1 MHIESELSFDVIVVG
16 GGIAGCCAAI
26 EAVRAGASV
35 CLASAAGAFSGS
47 SFYPGTWGLGLI
59 GPRDAADIDDMVET
73 ILHVGR
79 GVPDAALVESFVRG
93 IPEAIAALEAMGVSL
108 KRPAN
113 PDEPQY
119 IPCFDRSLRMWRGLE
134 RDSMK
139 RGFEQALC
147 EGGVVRFD
155 GCELLDIAMD
165 DGRVRGALF
174 FDHSAKRFRAVSCGA
189 IVLAG
194 GGVAGLYKRSLS
206 ASGNSATVQALAARC
221 GARLVNLEFMQIMPG
236 LVSPRRNIVFN
247 EKAFRFARAWDA
259 LGEPIARDVLETRSE
274 HGPFSCERTGAPL
287 DFAMEACGDEGMEI
301 TCDVGDESPEFVRT
315 FSVWLER
322 ECDVSA
328 SAPARIAPYAHASNG
343 GIAIDEHGACGV
355 PGLFAAGEC
364 TGGMHG
370 ADRIGGLA
378 SANAL
383 VFGRR
388 AGVAAAK
395 FARGFEDECVGG
407 GVNAGI
413 EASDFANVNI
423 SALNRG
429 IGAGG
434 CDGVGAAMR
443 ARQDAYDDADD
454 CAGRVGDDRTG
465 DALSA
470 CARGAGEADGGIAG
484 APGLGCLFDAGSR
497 EDSDAEGIASQSDS
511 CNARCT
517 EDSHFSL
524 GRECESVS
532 FEIEE
537 RACSSSSAILR
548 ELRET
553 MSAHCMISR
562 DAEGLKAAASAISAL
577 QARIEEPASASGL
590 ASAAVVTV
598 APASMAAPALTPV
611 PMVASTPAA
620 AAMTMF
626 SLVSGLKPEPALR
639 SAPSPASEHVAMVAL
654 TPSSDAASIAATMR
668 IRLQLETASAA
679 VAAMLARKES
689 CGSHYRSDAVL

>member
-1 MHIESELSFDVIVVG
+1 MHIESELSFGVVIVG

-26 EAVRAGASV
+26 EAARAGASV
-35 CLASAAGAFSGS
+35 CLASASGVFSGS

-73 ILHVGR
+73 ILRVGR
-79 GVPDAALVESFVRG
+79 GVLDAALVESFVRG

-119 IPCFDRSLRMWRGLE
+119 IPCFDHSLRMWRGLE

-139 RGFEQALC
+139 YGFEQALC
-147 EGGVVRFD
+147 EGGIVRFD

-206 ASGNSATVQALAARC
+206 TSGNSATVQALAARC

-259 LGEPIARDVLETRSE
+259 SGVPIARGVLEARSE
-274 HGPFSCERTGAPL
+274 HGPFSCERAGAPL

-301 TCDVGDESPEFVRT
+301 MCDVDDESPEFVRT
-315 FSVWLER
+315 FSEWLER
-322 ECDVSA
+322 ECSVSA

-343 GIAIDEHGACGV
+343 GIAIDEHGWCGV

-395 FARGFEDECVGG
+395 FASGLAGEC
-407 GVNAGI
+407 
-413 EASDFANVNI
+413 
-423 SALNRG
+423 
-429 IGAGG
+429 
-434 CDGVGAAMR
+434 
-443 ARQDAYDDADD
+443 
-454 CAGRVGDDRTG
+454 G
-465 DALSA
+465 DACSA
-470 CARGAGEADGGIAG
+470 AGFCF
-484 APGLGCLFDAGSR
+484 PLGS
-497 EDSDAEGIASQSDS
+497 
-511 CNARCT
+511 
-517 EDSHFSL
+517 
-524 GRECESVS
+524 ESVS

-537 RACSSSSAILR
+537 RAYSSSSAILR

-577 QARIEEPASASGL
+577 QARIEEPASAPELTS
-590 ASAAVVTV
+590 SAVATVT
-598 APASMAAPALTPV
+598 PALKSDS
-611 PMVASTPAA
+611 M
-620 AAMTMF
+620 
-626 SLVSGLKPEPALR
+626 LE
-639 SAPSPASEHVAMVAL
+639 SAPSPVSGHAAMAAP

-668 IRLQLETASAA
+668 IRLRLETASAT

-689 CGSHYRSDAVL
+689 CGSHYRSDAVQ

>member
-1 MHIESELSFDVIVVG
+1 MCRAGEFVCRKRYYPLSKKRIARAAQEGIVHIESELSFDVVVVG

-26 EAVRAGASV
+26 EAAHAGASV
-35 CLASAAGAFSGS
+35 CLASASGVFSGS

-79 GVPDAALVESFVRG
+79 GVADAALVDSFVRG

-119 IPCFDRSLRMWRGLE
+119 IPCFDHSLRMWRGLE
-134 RDSMK
+134 RASME
-139 RGFEQALC
+139 RGFGRALC

-155 GCELLDIAMD
+155 GCELLDITMD
-165 DGRVRGALF
+165 GGCARGALF
-174 FDHSAKRFRAVSCGA
+174 FDRSVKRFRAVSCGA

-206 ASGNSATVQALAARC
+206 ALGNSATVQAIAARC
-221 GARLVNLEFMQIMPG
+221 GARLVNLEFMQVMPG
-236 LVSPRRNIVFN
+236 LVAPRRNIVFN

-259 LGEPIARDVLETRSE
+259 SGEPIARDVLEARSE
-274 HGPFSCERTGAPL
+274 HGPFSCERAGAPL

-301 TCDVGDESPEFVRT
+301 ACDVGDGSPEFVRT
-315 FSVWLER
+315 FSGWLER
-322 ECDVSA
+322 ECSVSA

-343 GIAIDEHGACGV
+343 GITIDEHGSCGV

-395 FARGFEDECVGG
+395 FARGFVG
-407 GVNAGI
+407 
-413 EASDFANVNI
+413 E
-423 SALNRG
+423 
-429 IGAGG
+429 
-434 CDGVGAAMR
+434 
-443 ARQDAYDDADD
+443 
-454 CAGRVGDDRTG
+454 CAG
-465 DALSA
+465 AN
-470 CARGAGEADGGIAG
+470 
-484 APGLGCLFDAGSR
+484 
-497 EDSDAEGIASQSDS
+497 AEGITNQSDS
-511 CNARCT
+511 CNALFT
-517 EDSHFSL
+517 EGPHSSL
-524 GRECESVS
+524 SRESVS

-537 RACSSSSAILR
+537 RACFSSNAILR

-562 DAEGLKAAASAISAL
+562 DAKGLKAAASAISAL
-577 QARIEEPASASGL
+577 QARVEESAFAPEL
-590 ASAAVVTV
+590 ASAAVATV
-598 APASMAAPALTPV
+598 VPASMAVSTPTAAPSFTAALKPELALGSAPA
-611 PMVASTPAA
+611 VAPA
-620 AAMTMF
+620 
-626 SLVSGLKPEPALR
+626 LKPEPMLG
-639 SAPSPASEHVAMVAL
+639 SAPSLASGRAAMAEL
-654 TPSSDAASIAATMR
+654 TPSSDAASIATTMR

-689 CGSHYRSDAVL
+689 CGSHYRSDAIQ

>member
-1 MHIESELSFDVIVVG
+1 MHIESEASFDVVVVG

-26 EAVRAGASV
+26 EAARAGASV
-35 CLASAAGAFSGS
+35 CLASASGVFSGS

-73 ILHVGR
+73 ILRVGR

-93 IPEAIAALEAMGVSL
+93 IPEAIAALEAIGVSL

-119 IPCFDRSLRMWRGLE
+119 IPCFDHSLRMWRGLE

-139 RGFEQALC
+139 RGFEQAIC

-174 FDHSAKRFRAVSCGA
+174 FDHSAKRFRVVSCGA

-259 LGEPIARDVLETRSE
+259 SGEPIARDVLEARSE
-274 HGPFSCERTGAPL
+274 HGPFSCERVGAPL
-287 DFAMEACGDEGMEI
+287 DFAMEACGDEGMKI
-301 TCDVGDESPEFVRT
+301 TCDVGEGSPEFVRT
-315 FSVWLER
+315 FSEWLER
-322 ECDVSA
+322 ECGVSA

-343 GIAIDEHGACGV
+343 GIAIDEHGSCGV

-364 TGGMHG
+364 TGDMHG

-388 AGVAAAK
+388 AGAAAAK
-395 FARGFEDECVGG
+395 FASRNE
-407 GVNAGI
+407 
-413 EASDFANVNI
+413 S
-423 SALNRG
+423 
-429 IGAGG
+429 
-434 CDGVGAAMR
+434 CD
-443 ARQDAYDDADD
+443 ARPA
-454 CAGRVGDDRTG
+454 
-465 DALSA
+465 
-470 CARGAGEADGGIAG
+470 
-484 APGLGCLFDAGSR
+484 AGS
-497 EDSDAEGIASQSDS
+497 S
-511 CNARCT
+511 
-517 EDSHFSL
+517 FSL
-524 GRECESVS
+524 GGESVS
-532 FEIEE
+532 FEIKE
-537 RACSSSSAILR
+537 RACSSNSAILR

-577 QARIEEPASASGL
+577 QARVEEL
-590 ASAAVVTV
+590 ASVPELTFAVVVTV
-598 APASMAAPALTPV
+598 APAPSPA
-611 PMVASTPAA
+611 PMVASTPMAA
-620 AAMTMF
+620 VMAAPSITAA
-626 SLVSGLKPEPALR
+626 LKPEPALGSAPAVAPALKPEPTLG
-639 SAPSPASEHVAMVAL
+639 SAPSPVSEHAAMAEL
-654 TPSSDAASIAATMR
+654 TSFSDAASIAATMR
-668 IRLQLETASAA
+668 IRLQLETASAT

-689 CGSHYRSDAVL
+689 CGSHYRSDAVQ

>member
-26 EAVRAGASV
+26 EAARAGASV
-35 CLASAAGAFSGS
+35 CLASASGAFSGS

-73 ILHVGR
+73 ILRVGR
-79 GVPDAALVESFVRG
+79 GVSDAALVESFVRG

-108 KRPAN
+108 KRPVN

-119 IPCFDRSLRMWRGLE
+119 IPCFDHSLRMWRGLE

-174 FDHSAKRFRAVSCGA
+174 FDHSAKCFRAVSCGA

-259 LGEPIARDVLETRSE
+259 LGEPIARDVLEARSE
-274 HGPFSCERTGAPL
+274 HGPFSCERVGAPL

-301 TCDVGDESPEFVRT
+301 TCDVGDGSPEFVRT
-315 FSVWLER
+315 FSEWFER
-322 ECDVSA
+322 ECGVSA
-328 SAPARIAPYAHASNG
+328 SSPASIAPYAHASNG

-395 FARGFEDECVGG
+395 FASRNESCDAHSAAGFC
-407 GVNAGI
+407 
-413 EASDFANVNI
+413 
-423 SALNRG
+423 
-429 IGAGG
+429 
-434 CDGVGAAMR
+434 
-443 ARQDAYDDADD
+443 
-454 CAGRVGDDRTG
+454 
-465 DALSA
+465 
-470 CARGAGEADGGIAG
+470 
-484 APGLGCLFDAGSR
+484 
-497 EDSDAEGIASQSDS
+497 
-511 CNARCT
+511 
-517 EDSHFSL
+517 FSL
-524 GRECESVS
+524 DSESVS

-537 RACSSSSAILR
+537 RAYSSSGAMLR

-577 QARIEEPASASGL
+577 QARVEEPAFVFEL
-590 ASAAVVTV
+590 ASAAVATV
-598 APASMAAPALTPV
+598 APAPMAAPTLTPA

-620 AAMTMF
+620 AAATMS
-626 SLVSGLKPEPALR
+626 SLVSGLKPEPTVAVVTAPSFTAALKPEPALG
-639 SAPSPASEHVAMVAL
+639 SAPATAPALKPEPTLGSALPLVSEHAAMAEL
-654 TPSSDAASIAATMR
+654 TSSSDAASIAATMR

-689 CGSHYRSDAVL
+689 CGSHYRSDAVQ

>member
-1 MHIESELSFDVIVVG
+1 MHIESESSFDVVVVG

-26 EAVRAGASV
+26 EAARAGASV
-35 CLASAAGAFSGS
+35 CLASASGVFSGS
-47 SFYPGTWGLGLI
+47 SFYPGTWGLGLV
-59 GPRDAADIDDMVET
+59 GPRDASDIDDMVEA

-79 GVPDAALVESFVRG
+79 GVANAALVESFVRG

-119 IPCFDRSLRMWRGLE
+119 IPCFDHSLRMWRGLE

-139 RGFEQALC
+139 RGIEQALC

-155 GCELLDIAMD
+155 RCELLDIAMD

-247 EKAFRFARAWDA
+247 EKAFRFARARDA
-259 LGEPIARDVLETRSE
+259 SGKPIARDVLEARSE
-274 HGPFSCERTGAPL
+274 HGPFSCERAGAPL

-301 TCDVGDESPEFVRT
+301 TCDVGDGSPEFVRT
-315 FSVWLER
+315 FSEWLER
-322 ECDVSA
+322 ECGVSA

-395 FARGFEDECVGG
+395 FASRNEFCDAHSAAGFC
-407 GVNAGI
+407 
-413 EASDFANVNI
+413 F
-423 SALNRG
+423 
-429 IGAGG
+429 
-434 CDGVGAAMR
+434 
-443 ARQDAYDDADD
+443 
-454 CAGRVGDDRTG
+454 
-465 DALSA
+465 
-470 CARGAGEADGGIAG
+470 
-484 APGLGCLFDAGSR
+484 PLGS
-497 EDSDAEGIASQSDS
+497 
-511 CNARCT
+511 
-517 EDSHFSL
+517 
-524 GRECESVS
+524 ESVS

-537 RACSSSSAILR
+537 RAYSSSSAILR

-577 QARIEEPASASGL
+577 QARVEEPASASGL
-590 ASAAVVTV
+590 ASAAVATV
-598 APASMAAPALTPV
+598 APAPMAAPTLTPA

-620 AAMTMF
+620 AAATMS

-639 SAPSPASEHVAMVAL
+639 SAPSPASEHVAMAAL

>member
-26 EAVRAGASV
+26 EAARAGASV
-35 CLASAAGAFSGS
+35 CLASASGAFSGS
-47 SFYPGTWGLGLI
+47 SFYPGTWGLGLV
-59 GPRDAADIDDMVET
+59 GPRDAADIDDMIEA
-73 ILHVGR
+73 ILRVGR
-79 GVPDAALVESFVRG
+79 GVSDAALVESFVRG

-108 KRPAN
+108 KRPVN

-119 IPCFDRSLRMWRGLE
+119 IPCFDHSLRMWRGLE

-147 EGGVVRFD
+147 EGGVARFD

-236 LVSPRRNIVFN
+236 LVSPCRNIVFN

-259 LGEPIARDVLETRSE
+259 LGEPIARDVFETRSE
-274 HGPFSCERTGAPL
+274 HGPFSCERAGAPL

-301 TCDVGDESPEFVRT
+301 TCDVGDESPEFVCT
-315 FSVWLER
+315 FSEWLER
-322 ECDVSA
+322 ECGVSA

-343 GIAIDEHGACGV
+343 GIAIDEHGSCGV

-388 AGVAAAK
+388 AGAAAAK
-395 FARGFEDECVGG
+395 FASRNESCD
-407 GVNAGI
+407 AR
-413 EASDFANVNI
+413 
-423 SALNRG
+423 SA
-429 IGAGG
+429 
-434 CDGVGAAMR
+434 
-443 ARQDAYDDADD
+443 
-454 CAGRVGDDRTG
+454 
-465 DALSA
+465 
-470 CARGAGEADGGIAG
+470 
-484 APGLGCLFDAGSR
+484 AGS
-497 EDSDAEGIASQSDS
+497 S
-511 CNARCT
+511 
-517 EDSHFSL
+517 FSL
-524 GRECESVS
+524 GGESVS

-537 RACSSSSAILR
+537 RACSSSGVILR

-577 QARIEEPASASGL
+577 QARVEESAFAPEL
-590 ASAAVVTV
+590 ASAAVATV
-598 APASMAAPALTPV
+598 APASMVAPSFTAA
-611 PMVASTPAA
+611 
-620 AAMTMF
+620 
-626 SLVSGLKPEPALR
+626 LKPEPALGSAPAAAPALKPDPTLE
-639 SAPSPASEHVAMVAL
+639 SAPSPVPEHAAMAAL
-654 TPSSDAASIAATMR
+654 TPSSDAASIAGTMR
-668 IRLQLETASAA
+668 IRLQLETASAT

-689 CGSHYRSDAVL
+689 CGSHYRSDAVQ

>member
-1 MHIESELSFDVIVVG
+1 MHIESELSFDVVVVG

-26 EAVRAGASV
+26 EAARAGASV
-35 CLASAAGAFSGS
+35 CLASASGAFSGS

-73 ILHVGR
+73 ILRVGR

-119 IPCFDRSLRMWRGLE
+119 IPCFDHSLRMWRGLE

-139 RGFEQALC
+139 HGFEQALC
-147 EGGVVRFD
+147 EGEVVRFD

-259 LGEPIARDVLETRSE
+259 SGEPIARDVLEARSE
-274 HGPFSCERTGAPL
+274 HGPFSCERAGAPL

-301 TCDVGDESPEFVRT
+301 TCDVGDGSPEFVRT
-315 FSVWLER
+315 FSDWLER
-322 ECDVSA
+322 ECGVSA
-328 SAPARIAPYAHASNG
+328 SAPARIVPYAHASNG

-395 FARGFEDECVGG
+395 FASRNESCDAHSAAGFC
-407 GVNAGI
+407 
-413 EASDFANVNI
+413 
-423 SALNRG
+423 
-429 IGAGG
+429 
-434 CDGVGAAMR
+434 
-443 ARQDAYDDADD
+443 
-454 CAGRVGDDRTG
+454 
-465 DALSA
+465 
-470 CARGAGEADGGIAG
+470 
-484 APGLGCLFDAGSR
+484 
-497 EDSDAEGIASQSDS
+497 
-511 CNARCT
+511 
-517 EDSHFSL
+517 FSL
-524 GRECESVS
+524 GGESVS

-537 RACSSSSAILR
+537 RACSSSGVILR

-577 QARIEEPASASGL
+577 QARVEESAFAPEL
-590 ASAAVVTV
+590 ASAAVATV
-598 APASMAAPALTPV
+598 APASMVAPALTPA

-620 AAMTMF
+620 AAMTKS
-626 SLVSGLKPEPALR
+626 SLVSGLKPEPTAAVMAAPSITAVLKPEPALGSAPATAPALKPEPTLG
-639 SAPSPASEHVAMVAL
+639 SAPSPAFGHVAMAAL
-654 TPSSDAASIAATMR
+654 TSFSDAASIAATMR

-689 CGSHYRSDAVL
+689 CGSHYRSDAGC

>member
-1 MHIESELSFDVIVVG
+1 MHIESELSFGVVVVG

-26 EAVRAGASV
+26 EAARAGASV
-35 CLASAAGAFSGS
+35 CLASASGAFSGS
-47 SFYPGTWGLGLI
+47 SFYPGTWGLGLV

-73 ILHVGR
+73 ILRVGR
-79 GVPDAALVESFVRG
+79 GVSDAALVESFVRG

-108 KRPAN
+108 KRPVN

-119 IPCFDRSLRMWRGLE
+119 IPCFDHSLRMWRGLE

-139 RGFEQALC
+139 RSFEQDLC
-147 EGGVVRFD
+147 EGGVARFD

-165 DGRVRGALF
+165 DGRVHGALF
-174 FDHSAKRFRAVSCGA
+174 FDHSAKRFRAMSCGA

-259 LGEPIARDVLETRSE
+259 SGEPIARDALEARSE
-274 HGPFSCERTGAPL
+274 HGPFSCERAGAPL
-287 DFAMEACGDEGMEI
+287 DFAREACGEEGMEI
-301 TCDVGDESPEFVRT
+301 TCDVGDGSPDFVRT
-315 FSVWLER
+315 FSEWLER
-322 ECDVSA
+322 ECGVSA

-395 FARGFEDECVGG
+395 FASRNEFCDAQSAAGFC
-407 GVNAGI
+407 
-413 EASDFANVNI
+413 
-423 SALNRG
+423 
-429 IGAGG
+429 
-434 CDGVGAAMR
+434 
-443 ARQDAYDDADD
+443 
-454 CAGRVGDDRTG
+454 
-465 DALSA
+465 
-470 CARGAGEADGGIAG
+470 
-484 APGLGCLFDAGSR
+484 
-497 EDSDAEGIASQSDS
+497 
-511 CNARCT
+511 
-517 EDSHFSL
+517 FSL
-524 GRECESVS
+524 GSESVS

-537 RACSSSSAILR
+537 RAYSSSSAILR

-562 DAEGLKAAASAISAL
+562 DAEGLKAAASAIFAL
-577 QARIEEPASASGL
+577 QARVEEPASASGL
-590 ASAAVVTV
+590 ASAAVATVT
-598 APASMAAPALTPV
+598 PAL
-611 PMVASTPAA
+611 
-620 AAMTMF
+620 
-626 SLVSGLKPEPALR
+626 KPDSMLG
-639 SAPSPASEHVAMVAL
+639 SAPSPVSGHAAMAAL

-668 IRLQLETASAA
+668 IRLQLETASAS
-679 VAAMLARKES
+679 VAAMLARKVS
-689 CGSHYRSDAVL
+689 CGSHYRSDAVQ

>member
-1 MHIESELSFDVIVVG
+1 MHIESESSFDVLVVG

-26 EAVRAGASV
+26 EAARAGASV
-35 CLASAAGAFSGS
+35 CLASASGAFSGS

-119 IPCFDRSLRMWRGLE
+119 IPCFDHSLRMWRGLE

-247 EKAFRFARAWDA
+247 EKAFRFAHAWDA
-259 LGEPIARDVLETRSE
+259 TGEPIARDVLEARSE
-274 HGPFSCERTGAPL
+274 HGPFSCERAGAPL

-301 TCDVGDESPEFVRT
+301 TCDVGDGSPEFVRT
-315 FSVWLER
+315 FSDWLGR
-322 ECDVSA
+322 ECGVSA

-343 GIAIDEHGACGV
+343 GIAIDEHGSCGV
-355 PGLFAAGEC
+355 LGLFAAGEC

-388 AGVAAAK
+388 AGAAAAK
-395 FARGFEDECVGG
+395 FASRNESCD
-407 GVNAGI
+407 AR
-413 EASDFANVNI
+413 
-423 SALNRG
+423 SA
-429 IGAGG
+429 
-434 CDGVGAAMR
+434 
-443 ARQDAYDDADD
+443 
-454 CAGRVGDDRTG
+454 
-465 DALSA
+465 
-470 CARGAGEADGGIAG
+470 
-484 APGLGCLFDAGSR
+484 AGS
-497 EDSDAEGIASQSDS
+497 S
-511 CNARCT
+511 
-517 EDSHFSL
+517 FSL
-524 GRECESVS
+524 GGESVS

-537 RACSSSSAILR
+537 RACSSSGVILR

-577 QARIEEPASASGL
+577 QARVEESAFAPEL
-590 ASAAVVTV
+590 ASAAVATV
-598 APASMAAPALTPV
+598 APASMAAPALTPA

-620 AAMTMF
+620 AAMTMS
-626 SLVSGLKPEPALR
+626 SLVSGLKPEPTVAVMAAPSFTAALKPEPALGSAPATAPALKPEPTLG
-639 SAPSPASEHVAMVAL
+639 SAPSPVSEHAAMAAL

-689 CGSHYRSDAVL
+689 CGSHYRSDAVQ

>member
-1 MHIESELSFDVIVVG
+1 MLSRALSVASDVFVEVSPNVSRGRVRLSETLLSPLTKKRIARAAQEGIVHIESESSFDVVVVG

-26 EAVRAGASV
+26 EAARAGASV
-35 CLASAAGAFSGS
+35 CLASASGVFSGS
-47 SFYPGTWGLGLI
+47 SFYPGTWGLGLV

-79 GVPDAALVESFVRG
+79 GAANAALVDSFVRG

-119 IPCFDRSLRMWRGLE
+119 IPCFDHSLRMWRGLE
-134 RDSMK
+134 RDSME
-139 RGFEQALC
+139 RGFGRALC

-155 GCELLDIAMD
+155 GCELLDITMD
-165 DGRVRGALF
+165 NGCVRGALF
-174 FDHSAKRFRAVSCGA
+174 FDRSVKRFRAVSCGA

-206 ASGNSATVQALAARC
+206 ALGNSATVQAIAVRC

-236 LVSPRRNIVFN
+236 LVALRRNIVFN

-259 LGEPIARDVLETRSE
+259 SGEPIARDVLEARSE
-274 HGPFSCERTGAPL
+274 HGPFSCERAGAPL

-301 TCDVGDESPEFVRT
+301 ACDVSDGSPEFVRT
-315 FSVWLER
+315 FSGWLER
-322 ECDVSA
+322 ECGVSA
-328 SAPARIAPYAHASNG
+328 SAPVRIAAYAHASNG
-343 GIAIDEHGACGV
+343 GIAIDEHGSCGV

-395 FARGFEDECVGG
+395 FARGFVGECAGG
-407 GVNAGI
+407 GANARSETPGF
-413 EASDFANVNI
+413 ASVGTLA
-423 SALNRG
+423 S
-429 IGAGG
+429 G
-434 CDGVGAAMR
+434 CGLDVGSCR
-443 ARQDAYDDADD
+443 
-454 CAGRVGDDRTG
+454 
-465 DALSA
+465 
-470 CARGAGEADGGIAG
+470 
-484 APGLGCLFDAGSR
+484 
-497 EDSDAEGIASQSDS
+497 DSDAEGIATKSDS
-511 CNARCT
+511 RNGRCAGG
-517 EDSHFSL
+517 SRFRSRC
-524 GRECESVS
+524 GSVS

-537 RACSSSSAILR
+537 RAYPASGAALR

-553 MSAHCMISR
+553 MSTHCMISR
-562 DAEGLKAAASAISAL
+562 DADGLKAAANAISAL
-577 QARIEEPASASGL
+577 QERVGEAAYAPVASFGSESEPASELMSASGF
-590 ASAAVVTV
+590 
-598 APASMAAPALTPV
+598 AL
-611 PMVASTPAA
+611 S
-620 AAMTMF
+620 
-626 SLVSGLKPEPALR
+626 S
-639 SAPSPASEHVAMVAL
+639 SPC
-654 TPSSDAASIAATMR
+654 SDAASIAATMR
-668 IRLQLETASAA
+668 IRLQLETASAT

-689 CGSHYRSDAVL
+689 CGSHYRSDAVQ

>member
-1 MHIESELSFDVIVVG
+1 MSSFVGNAIIPFGKKRIARAAQEGIVHIESESSFDVVVVG

-26 EAVRAGASV
+26 EAARAGASV
-35 CLASAAGAFSGS
+35 CLASASGVFSGS
-47 SFYPGTWGLGLI
+47 SFYPGTWGLGLV
-59 GPRDAADIDDMVET
+59 GPRDASDIDDMVET

-79 GVPDAALVESFVRG
+79 GAANAALVESFVRG

-119 IPCFDRSLRMWRGLE
+119 IPCFDHSLRMWRGLE
-134 RDSMK
+134 RASME
-139 RGFEQALC
+139 RGFGRALC

-165 DGRVRGALF
+165 GGCACGALF
-174 FDHSAKRFRAVSCGA
+174 FDRSVKRFRAVSCGA

-206 ASGNSATVQALAARC
+206 ASGNSATVQAIAARC

-259 LGEPIARDVLETRSE
+259 SGEPIARDVLEARSE
-274 HGPFSCERTGAPL
+274 HGPFSCERAGAPL

-301 TCDVGDESPEFVRT
+301 ACDVGDGSPEFVRT
-315 FSVWLER
+315 FSEWLER
-322 ECDVSA
+322 ECGVSA

-343 GIAIDEHGACGV
+343 GIAIDERGSCGV

-395 FARGFEDECVGG
+395 FARGFVG
-407 GVNAGI
+407 
-413 EASDFANVNI
+413 E
-423 SALNRG
+423 
-429 IGAGG
+429 
-434 CDGVGAAMR
+434 
-443 ARQDAYDDADD
+443 
-454 CAGRVGDDRTG
+454 CAGANARSETSGFASVDTLASGCGLDVGSCR
-465 DALSA
+465 
-470 CARGAGEADGGIAG
+470 
-484 APGLGCLFDAGSR
+484 
-497 EDSDAEGIASQSDS
+497 DSDAEGIATKSDS
-511 CNARCT
+511 RNGRCAGG
-517 EDSHFSL
+517 SRFRSCC
-524 GRECESVS
+524 GSVS
-532 FEIEE
+532 FEVEE
-537 RACSSSSAILR
+537 RAYPASGAALR

-553 MSAHCMISR
+553 MSTHCMISR
-562 DAEGLKAAASAISAL
+562 DADGLKAAANAISAL
-577 QARIEEPASASGL
+577 QERVGEAACAPVASFWSESEPASELMS
-590 ASAAVVTV
+590 
-598 APASMAAPALTPV
+598 
-611 PMVASTPAA
+611 
-620 AAMTMF
+620 
-626 SLVSGLKPEPALR
+626 VSGLV
-639 SAPSPASEHVAMVAL
+639 PSSSPC
-654 TPSSDAASIAATMR
+654 SDAASIAATMR
-668 IRLQLETASAA
+668 IRLQLETASAT

-689 CGSHYRSDAVL
+689 CGSHYRSDAAR

>member
-1 MHIESELSFDVIVVG
+1 MHIESELSFDVLVVG

-26 EAVRAGASV
+26 EAARAGASV
-35 CLASAAGAFSGS
+35 CLASASGAFSGS

-73 ILHVGR
+73 ILRVGR

-119 IPCFDRSLRMWRGLE
+119 IPCFDHSLRMWRGLE

-139 RGFEQALC
+139 RGFEQAIC

-206 ASGNSATVQALAARC
+206 ALGNSATVQALAARC

-274 HGPFSCERTGAPL
+274 HGPFSCERAGAPL

-322 ECDVSA
+322 ECGVSA

-343 GIAIDEHGACGV
+343 GIAIDEHGSCGV

-388 AGVAAAK
+388 AGAAAAK
-395 FARGFEDECVGG
+395 FASRNESCD
-407 GVNAGI
+407 AR
-413 EASDFANVNI
+413 
-423 SALNRG
+423 SA
-429 IGAGG
+429 
-434 CDGVGAAMR
+434 
-443 ARQDAYDDADD
+443 
-454 CAGRVGDDRTG
+454 
-465 DALSA
+465 
-470 CARGAGEADGGIAG
+470 
-484 APGLGCLFDAGSR
+484 AGS
-497 EDSDAEGIASQSDS
+497 S
-511 CNARCT
+511 
-517 EDSHFSL
+517 FSL
-524 GRECESVS
+524 GGESVS

-537 RACSSSSAILR
+537 RACSSSGVILR

-577 QARIEEPASASGL
+577 QARVEESAFAPEL
-590 ASAAVVTV
+590 AFAAVATV
-598 APASMAAPALTPV
+598 APASMAAPALTPA

-620 AAMTMF
+620 AARTMS
-626 SLVSGLKPEPALR
+626 SLVSGPKPEPTVAVTVAPSFTAALKPEPALG
-639 SAPSPASEHVAMVAL
+639 SAPSSASGHVAMAAL

-668 IRLQLETASAA
+668 IRLQLETANAA

-689 CGSHYRSDAVL
+689 CGSHHRSDAGC

>member
-1 MHIESELSFDVIVVG
+1 MLWCVLLREEIVHIESELSFGVVVVG

-26 EAVRAGASV
+26 EAARAGASV
-35 CLASAAGAFSGS
+35 CLASASGVFSGS

-73 ILHVGR
+73 ILRVGR

-119 IPCFDRSLRMWRGLE
+119 IPCFDHSPRMWRGLE

-147 EGGVVRFD
+147 EGGVARFD

-165 DGRVRGALF
+165 DGRVHGALF
-174 FDHSAKRFRAVSCGA
+174 FDHSAKRFRAMSCGA

-206 ASGNSATVQALAARC
+206 ALGNSATVQALAARC

-247 EKAFRFARAWDA
+247 EEAFRFARAWDA

-274 HGPFSCERTGAPL
+274 HGPFSCERAGAPL

-301 TCDVGDESPEFVRT
+301 TCDVGDGSPEFVRT
-315 FSVWLER
+315 FSEWLER
-322 ECDVSA
+322 ECGVSA

-343 GIAIDEHGACGV
+343 GIAIDEYGACGV

-388 AGVAAAK
+388 AGVAAAQ
-395 FARGFEDECVGG
+395 FASRNEFCDAHSATGFC
-407 GVNAGI
+407 
-413 EASDFANVNI
+413 
-423 SALNRG
+423 
-429 IGAGG
+429 
-434 CDGVGAAMR
+434 
-443 ARQDAYDDADD
+443 
-454 CAGRVGDDRTG
+454 
-465 DALSA
+465 
-470 CARGAGEADGGIAG
+470 
-484 APGLGCLFDAGSR
+484 
-497 EDSDAEGIASQSDS
+497 
-511 CNARCT
+511 
-517 EDSHFSL
+517 FSL
-524 GRECESVS
+524 DSESVS

-537 RACSSSSAILR
+537 RAYSSSSAILR

-577 QARIEEPASASGL
+577 QARIEEPASAPELTS
-590 ASAAVVTV
+590 SAVATVT
-598 APASMAAPALTPV
+598 PALKSDS
-611 PMVASTPAA
+611 M
-620 AAMTMF
+620 
-626 SLVSGLKPEPALR
+626 LG
-639 SAPSPASEHVAMVAL
+639 SAPSPVSGHAAMAAP

-668 IRLQLETASAA
+668 IRLQLETASAT

-689 CGSHYRSDAVL
+689 CGSHYRSDAVQ

>member
-1 MHIESELSFDVIVVG
+1 MHIESESSFDVVVVG

-26 EAVRAGASV
+26 EAARAGASV
-35 CLASAAGAFSGS
+35 CLASASGVFSGS

-73 ILHVGR
+73 ILHVGH
-79 GVPDAALVESFVRG
+79 GAANAALVDSFVRG

-119 IPCFDRSLRMWRGLE
+119 IPCFDHSLRMWRGLE
-134 RDSMK
+134 RDSME
-139 RGFEQALC
+139 RGFGRALC

-165 DGRVRGALF
+165 GGCAHGALF
-174 FDHSAKRFRAVSCGA
+174 FDRSAKRFRAVSCGA

-206 ASGNSATVQALAARC
+206 ASGNSATVQAIAARC

-236 LVSPRRNIVFN
+236 LVAPRRNIVFN

-259 LGEPIARDVLETRSE
+259 SGEPIARDVLEARSE
-274 HGPFSCERTGAPL
+274 HGPFSCERAGAPL

-301 TCDVGDESPEFVRT
+301 ACDVGDGSPEFVRT
-315 FSVWLER
+315 FSGWLER
-322 ECDVSA
+322 ECGVSA
-328 SAPARIAPYAHASNG
+328 SAPVRIAPYAHASNG
-343 GIAIDEHGACGV
+343 GIAIDEHGSCGV

-378 SANAL
+378 STNAL

-395 FARGFEDECVGG
+395 FASRNEFCDAHSAAGFC
-407 GVNAGI
+407 
-413 EASDFANVNI
+413 
-423 SALNRG
+423 
-429 IGAGG
+429 
-434 CDGVGAAMR
+434 
-443 ARQDAYDDADD
+443 
-454 CAGRVGDDRTG
+454 
-465 DALSA
+465 
-470 CARGAGEADGGIAG
+470 
-484 APGLGCLFDAGSR
+484 
-497 EDSDAEGIASQSDS
+497 
-511 CNARCT
+511 
-517 EDSHFSL
+517 FSL
-524 GRECESVS
+524 GSESVS

-537 RACSSSSAILR
+537 RAYSSSGAILR

-577 QARIEEPASASGL
+577 QACVEEPASVFEP
-590 ASAAVVTV
+590 ASAAVATV
-598 APASMAAPALTPV
+598 APAPAPMIV
-611 PMVASTPAA
+611 STPAA
-620 AAMTMF
+620 AATTM
-626 SLVSGLKPEPALR
+626 SSPVSGLKPEPAVVVMAAPSFTAALKPEPALGSAPAAAPALKPDPTLE
-639 SAPSPASEHVAMVAL
+639 SAPSPVPEHAAMAAL
-654 TPSSDAASIAATMR
+654 TPSSDAASIAGTMR

-689 CGSHYRSDAVL
+689 CGSHYRSDAIQ

>member
-1 MHIESELSFDVIVVG
+1 MRRAGEFVCRKRYYSLWRKANRACSSGGIVHIESESSFDVIVVG

-26 EAVRAGASV
+26 EAARAGASV
-35 CLASAAGAFSGS
+35 CLASASGVFSGS

-59 GPRDAADIDDMVET
+59 GPRDASDIDDMVEA
-73 ILHVGR
+73 ILQVGR
-79 GVPDAALVESFVRG
+79 GVADAALVESFVRG

-119 IPCFDRSLRMWRGLE
+119 IPCFDHSLRMWRGLE

-139 RGFEQALC
+139 YGFEQALC
-147 EGGVVRFD
+147 EGEVVRFD

-165 DGRVRGALF
+165 NGCVRGALF
-174 FDHSAKRFRAVSCGA
+174 FDRSAKRFRAVSCGA
-189 IVLAG
+189 VMLAG

-206 ASGNSATVQALAARC
+206 ASGNSATVQAIAARC

-236 LVSPRRNIVFN
+236 LVLPRRNIVFN
-247 EKAFRFARAWDA
+247 EKAFRFAHAWNA
-259 LGEPIARDVLETRSE
+259 SGEPIARDVLEARSE
-274 HGPFSCERTGAPL
+274 HGPFSCERAGAPL

-301 TCDVGDESPEFVRT
+301 TCDVGDGSPEFVRT
-315 FSVWLER
+315 FSEWLER
-322 ECDVSA
+322 ECGVSV

-395 FARGFEDECVGG
+395 FASRNEFCDARSAAGFCF
-407 GVNAGI
+407 
-413 EASDFANVNI
+413 S
-423 SALNRG
+423 S
-429 IGAGG
+429 
-434 CDGVGAAMR
+434 
-443 ARQDAYDDADD
+443 
-454 CAGRVGDDRTG
+454 
-465 DALSA
+465 
-470 CARGAGEADGGIAG
+470 
-484 APGLGCLFDAGSR
+484 SR
-497 EDSDAEGIASQSDS
+497 
-511 CNARCT
+511 
-517 EDSHFSL
+517 
-524 GRECESVS
+524 ESVS

-537 RACSSSSAILR
+537 RVCPAYGAVLR

-562 DAEGLKAAASAISAL
+562 NAEGLAAAASAISAL
-577 QARIEEPASASGL
+577 QARVEESSSASGL
-590 ASAAVVTV
+590 GPASVAVATV
-598 APASMAAPALTPV
+598 APSLAPEHAVMPASM
-611 PMVASTPAA
+611 
-620 AAMTMF
+620 
-626 SLVSGLKPEPALR
+626 
-639 SAPSPASEHVAMVAL
+639 PSP
-654 TPSSDAASIAATMR
+654 DAASIAAAMR

-689 CGSHYRSDAVL
+689 CGSHYRSDAGC

>member
-1 MHIESELSFDVIVVG
+1 MHIESESSFDVVVVG

-26 EAVRAGASV
+26 EAARAGASV
-35 CLASAAGAFSGS
+35 CLASASGVFSGS
-47 SFYPGTWGLGLI
+47 SFYPGTWGLGLV
-59 GPRDAADIDDMVET
+59 GPRGASDIDDMVET

-79 GVPDAALVESFVRG
+79 GAANAALVDSFVRG

-119 IPCFDRSLRMWRGLE
+119 IPCFDHSLRMWRGLE
-134 RDSMK
+134 RASME
-139 RGFEQALC
+139 RGFGRALC

-165 DGRVRGALF
+165 GGCARGALF
-174 FDHSAKRFRAVSCGA
+174 FDRSVKRFRAVSCGA

-206 ASGNSATVQALAARC
+206 ASGNSATVQAIAVRC

-259 LGEPIARDVLETRSE
+259 SGEPIARDVLEARSE
-274 HGPFSCERTGAPL
+274 HGPFSCERAGAPF

-301 TCDVGDESPEFVRT
+301 ACDVGDGSPEFVRT
-315 FSVWLER
+315 FSGWLER
-322 ECDVSA
+322 ECGVSA

-343 GIAIDEHGACGV
+343 GIAIDEHGSCGV

-395 FARGFEDECVGG
+395 SAREFVGECA
-407 GVNAGI
+407 NERS
-413 EASDFANVNI
+413 EAPDFASVDTL
-423 SALNRG
+423 A
-429 IGAGG
+429 AGCG
-434 CDGVGAAMR
+434 LDVGSCR
-443 ARQDAYDDADD
+443 
-454 CAGRVGDDRTG
+454 
-465 DALSA
+465 
-470 CARGAGEADGGIAG
+470 
-484 APGLGCLFDAGSR
+484 
-497 EDSDAEGIASQSDS
+497 DSDAEGIATKSDFR
-511 CNARCT
+511 NGRCAGG
-517 EDSHFSL
+517 SRFRSRC
-524 GRECESVS
+524 GSVS

-537 RACSSSSAILR
+537 RAYPASGAALR

-553 MSAHCMISR
+553 MSTHCMISR
-562 DAEGLKAAASAISAL
+562 DADGLKAAANAISAL
-577 QARIEEPASASGL
+577 RERVGEAAYAPAASFGSESEPASELMSASGL
-590 ASAAVVTV
+590 A
-598 APASMAAPALTPV
+598 
-611 PMVASTPAA
+611 
-620 AAMTMF
+620 
-626 SLVSGLKPEPALR
+626 
-639 SAPSPASEHVAMVAL
+639 PSSSPC
-654 TPSSDAASIAATMR
+654 SDAASIAATMR
-668 IRLQLETASAA
+668 IRLQLETASAT

-689 CGSHYRSDAVL
+689 CGSHYRSDAVQ

>member
-1 MHIESELSFDVIVVG
+1 MHIESEASFDVVVVG

-26 EAVRAGASV
+26 EAARAGASV
-35 CLASAAGAFSGS
+35 CLASTSGAFSGS
-47 SFYPGTWGLGLI
+47 SFYPGTWGLGLV

-73 ILHVGR
+73 ILRVGR

-119 IPCFDRSLRMWRGLE
+119 IPCFDHSLRMWRGLE

-139 RGFEQALC
+139 HGFEQALC

-165 DGRVRGALF
+165 DGSVRGALF

-259 LGEPIARDVLETRSE
+259 LCESIARDVLEARSE
-274 HGPFSCERTGAPL
+274 HGPFSCERAGAPL

-301 TCDVGDESPEFVRT
+301 TCDVGDGSPEFVRT
-315 FSVWLER
+315 FSEWLER
-322 ECDVSA
+322 ECGVSA

-395 FARGFEDECVGG
+395 FASRNESCD
-407 GVNAGI
+407 AR
-413 EASDFANVNI
+413 
-423 SALNRG
+423 SA
-429 IGAGG
+429 
-434 CDGVGAAMR
+434 
-443 ARQDAYDDADD
+443 
-454 CAGRVGDDRTG
+454 
-465 DALSA
+465 
-470 CARGAGEADGGIAG
+470 
-484 APGLGCLFDAGSR
+484 AGS
-497 EDSDAEGIASQSDS
+497 S
-511 CNARCT
+511 
-517 EDSHFSL
+517 FSL
-524 GRECESVS
+524 GGESVS

-537 RACSSSSAILR
+537 RACSSSGVILR

-577 QARIEEPASASGL
+577 QARVEEPASVFEL
-590 ASAAVVTV
+590 ASAAVATV
-598 APASMAAPALTPV
+598 APASMTVSALTPAS
-611 PMVASTPAA
+611 MVASAPAA
-620 AAMTMF
+620 AARTMS
-626 SLVSGLKPEPALR
+626 SLVSGLKPEPTVAVMAASSFMAALKPEPALGSASATAPALKPEPTLG
-639 SAPSPASEHVAMVAL
+639 SAPSPVSGRAAMAAPM
-654 TPSSDAASIAATMR
+654 PSSDAASIAATMR
-668 IRLQLETASAA
+668 IRLQLETASAT

-689 CGSHYRSDAVL
+689 CGSHYRSDAIRQSTTRPACR

>member
-26 EAVRAGASV
+26 ETARAGASV
-35 CLASAAGAFSGS
+35 CLASASGVFSGS

-73 ILHVGR
+73 ILRVGR

-259 LGEPIARDVLETRSE
+259 SGEPIARDVLEVRSE
-274 HGPFSCERTGAPL
+274 HGPFSCERAGAPL

-301 TCDVGDESPEFVRT
+301 TCDARDGSPEFVRT
-315 FSVWLER
+315 FSEWLER
-322 ECDVSA
+322 ECGVSA

-343 GIAIDEHGACGV
+343 GIAIDEHGSCGV

-388 AGVAAAK
+388 AGVVAAK
-395 FARGFEDECVGG
+395 FASRNESCDAHSAAGFC
-407 GVNAGI
+407 
-413 EASDFANVNI
+413 
-423 SALNRG
+423 
-429 IGAGG
+429 
-434 CDGVGAAMR
+434 
-443 ARQDAYDDADD
+443 
-454 CAGRVGDDRTG
+454 
-465 DALSA
+465 
-470 CARGAGEADGGIAG
+470 
-484 APGLGCLFDAGSR
+484 
-497 EDSDAEGIASQSDS
+497 
-511 CNARCT
+511 
-517 EDSHFSL
+517 FSL
-524 GRECESVS
+524 GSESVS

-537 RACSSSSAILR
+537 RAYSSSGAMLR

-562 DAEGLKAAASAISAL
+562 DAEGLKTAASAISAL
-577 QARIEEPASASGL
+577 QARVEEPASVFEL
-590 ASAAVVTV
+590 ASAAVATV
-598 APASMAAPALTPV
+598 APA
-611 PMVASTPAA
+611 PMVASTPTAA
-620 AAMTMF
+620 VMAAPSIMAA
-626 SLVSGLKPEPALR
+626 LKPEPALG
-639 SAPSPASEHVAMVAL
+639 SAPSSASGHVAMAAL

-668 IRLQLETASAA
+668 IRLQLETASAT

-689 CGSHYRSDAVL
+689 CGSHYRSDAVQ